1 MTGLRVSRLKTQCYV
16 ISGVLAGIA
25 GLLLAARLGTGSPI
39 VGEATPLTAAAAAL
53 IGGATLR
60 GGEGS
65 VGGAFVG
72 LLFVGLLINTMNLLG
87 VPSYYQRMTIGG
99 LLFALVVADGAL
111 MRLRP
116 R

>member
-1 MTGLRVSRLKTQCYV
+1 
-16 ISGVLAGIA
+16 
-25 GLLLAARLGTGSPI
+25 
-39 VGEATPLTAAAAAL
+39 
-53 IGGATLR
+53 
-60 GGEGS
+60 
-65 VGGAFVG
+65 
-72 LLFVGLLINTMNLLG
+72 MNLLG